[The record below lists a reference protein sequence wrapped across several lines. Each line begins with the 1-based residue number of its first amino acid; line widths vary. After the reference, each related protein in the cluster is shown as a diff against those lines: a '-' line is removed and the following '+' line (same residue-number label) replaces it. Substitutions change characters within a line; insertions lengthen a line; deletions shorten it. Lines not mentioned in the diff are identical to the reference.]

1 MLFMDRSVGGN
12 ISDGLTCLGYA
23 SDEAA
28 PSHCKRFTH
37 VDPRYSLPATEVNW
51 SRTGGYSRANWDYLY
66 WPTGCDSWDSK
77 LGCFFDLV
85 DQQPGAYQV
94 VSYQF
99 SYLEVETGSTI
110 DDLPGGFFANN
121 AGKLDVYDLEA
132 FQAQHPELTVI
143 HWTTSL
149 ARGIGTAESESFNAQ
164 LRQYALTHNQALLD
178 AADILSHDPAGQ
190 PCYDNR
196 DGVSYLSENY
206 PSDGLNRLAICQH
219 HTTETDGGHLGSV
232 SAGKIRV
239 AKAVWVLM
247 AQLAGWQPGAPPPT
261 PGPPPSYPE
270 HMYLPLLRR

>member
-1 MLFMDRSVGGN
+1 MNVNSSLRLVLRVVLLVLFAAPVVSAAPAADLPRPIIVDHTSVALFEQIPASYLQAAQATSMLFMDRSVGGN

-37 VDPRYSLPATEVNW
+37 VDPRYSVSATEVNW

-149 ARGIGTAESESFNAQ
+149 ARGIGTADSESFNAQ
-164 LRQYALTHNQALLD
+164 LRQYAL
-178 AADILSHDPAGQ
+178 SP
-190 PCYDNR
+190 
-196 DGVSYLSENY
+196 
-206 PSDGLNRLAICQH
+206 
-219 HTTETDGGHLGSV
+219 
-232 SAGKIRV
+232 
-239 AKAVWVLM
+239 
-247 AQLAGWQPGAPPPT
+247 QPGAA
-261 PGPPPSYPE
+261 GCGRHPE
-270 HMYLPLLRR
+270 P